1 MIIYTALL
9 PTDVGHGCGDSLLLH
24 LQHPSVPRP
33 RRLFGVTSQPQHFQR
48 SLERTA
54 QHNPDSVA
62 VCLTQGDAIY
72 RSDALE
78 ETALHPLHQQ
88 TCKNTYT
95 SILALDCAYH
105 FHSRSLFLEQ
115 SFTCLASDGRIA
127 LGDICF
133 APDALSFSTRLMI
146 ALMGSMPRENVI
158 TTDEYI
164 ATLREI
170 GYVDVELEDITQ
182 DVFLGFV
189 TFLKGHGLAFRLLA
203 SHFERLVSRGMRFV
217 IVSGAKP

>member
-1 MIIYTALL
+1 
-9 PTDVGHGCGDSLLLH
+9 
-24 LQHPSVPRP
+24 
-33 RRLFGVTSQPQHFQR
+33 
-48 SLERTA
+48 
-54 QHNPDSVA
+54 
-62 VCLTQGDAIY
+62 
-72 RSDALE
+72 
-78 ETALHPLHQQ
+78 
-88 TCKNTYT
+88 
-95 SILALDCAYH
+95 
-105 FHSRSLFLEQ
+105 
-115 SFTCLASDGRIA
+115 
-127 LGDICF
+127 
-133 APDALSFSTRLMI
+133 MI